1 MKQLDEKQQAFYEGV
16 VKYLTEEFKFD
27 CTAEEF
33 FLDSGD
39 NSVTCRGPYAGK
51 SLYSLKKYVSDIQ
64 EKKATY
70 IKDYYYKDEED
81 ESLKN

>member
-1 MKQLDEKQQAFYEGV
+1 MRQLDEKEQKFYDEV
-16 VKYLTEEFKFD
+16 VEYLTNEFHFD

-39 NSVTCRGPYAGK
+39 NSVIMVGKFGGK
-51 SLYSLKKYVSDIQ
+51 SLYSLKKYVAEVQ

-70 IKDYYYKDEED
+70 IKDYYYKDEE
-81 ESLKN
+81 E